1 MYAMNGVSRQ
11 VSSSPSLL
19 TTTPF
24 ARQRFTLKYQWF
36 DWQPGTQISQRG
48 TEPLVSLE
56 TSAVRHL
63 PETSDSCFGY
73 CRLRIIEQCWMDD
86 ALKEYQRHYIP
97 QCERGNKAFCVLYVY
112 RFPIHRGLSFVGVL
126 MQQVER

>member
-56 TSAVRHL
+56 TSAVRTAVRHL
-63 PETSDSCFGY
+63 LETSDSCFGSV
-73 CRLRIIEQCWMDD
+73 WMDD